1 VLHLAA
7 ATFEAAVEMALTLLL
22 APLLP
27 ASRSLAAEGHASLPC
42 GEDMLGL
49 GKIIRHEIWLLHDI
63 VQATTDKSCC
73 EWPTGP

>member
-27 ASRSLAAEGHASLPC
+27 ASRSLAAEGHAPLLC

-49 GKIIRHEIWLLHDI
+49 GKIKRHKIWLLHDI
-63 VQATTDKSCC
+63 GDRR
-73 EWPTGP
+73 